1 MTRLTTIAATAAPAK
16 FAIWIFRGVA
26 PSQYPILNSVTSV
39 AVVESAVQTTPPM
52 RSAASIPWGPVSP
65 ARTMT
70 TEATTRVMSVMPEIG
85 VTPIMA
91 TARAETLAK
100 RNEMMTVT
108 ASAMKLRD
116 VALASPLRTEKR
128 K

>member
-1 MTRLTTIAATAAPAK
+1 
-16 FAIWIFRGVA
+16 
-26 PSQYPILNSVTSV
+26 
-39 AVVESAVQTTPPM
+39 
-52 RSAASIPWGPVSP
+52 
-65 ARTMT
+65 
-70 TEATTRVMSVMPEIG
+70 
-85 VTPIMA
+85 MA

-100 RNEMMTVT
+100 RNEIMTVT